1 MTIRTKDDHNGKL
14 QRVKLSGKRSFKL
27 ALIVV
32 RTDII
37 GDTRLSKLLKY
48 HQKDV
53 YREDAK
59 DDNKGEND
67 DLLFQTI

>member
-48 HQKDV
+48 HNQAV
-53 YREDAK
+53 YREDA
-59 DDNKGEND
+59 
-67 DLLFQTI
+67 